1 MSTEFFDHI
10 LVPAEVLVLL
20 DEIKEC
26 YDNKQVNSSILSA
39 DLLDLTQSSMAKVL
53 QHELAA
59 DEYCHRANALA
70 ADECLAALAWVI
82 RMIREKQFLLDEL
95 QMSLSTKH

>member
-26 YDNKQVNSSILSA
+26 YGNKLISSSILSA
-39 DLLDLTQSSMAKVL
+39 GLIDLTQRCMAKVL
-53 QHELAA
+53 QHELAT
-59 DEYCHRANALA
+59 DE
-70 ADECLAALAWVI
+70 
-82 RMIREKQFLLDEL
+82 
-95 QMSLSTKH
+95 